1 MNTEEL
7 VTRLE
12 HINVPRME
20 FASHRQQL
28 KQYLAETNRL
38 PQQPVNITELLRS
51 KMRHLTGSL
60 IAHQPVWK
68 ILFISSAAWIAIA
81 VIIAFVFFAPV
92 SNKGIN
98 AAMAA
103 DLALNN
109 PQIKAMLP
117 ADGATTVTATDIGNH
132 KIAIF
137 IQRHSVYINAEVDA
151 KGVLQIKK
159 ITHIT
164 PLFPQQGD
172 SGLTAEENEQAL
184 SLAKADAR
192 VQALLDGGASISRVE
207 VLYCNVVT
215 NNIDIGKITNVKERL
230 VFVQLWS
237 EQGEKGFL
245 VNLETGVIIGM

>member
-1 MNTEEL
+1 
-7 VTRLE
+7 
-12 HINVPRME
+12 
-20 FASHRQQL
+20 
-28 KQYLAETNRL
+28 
-38 PQQPVNITELLRS
+38 
-51 KMRHLTGSL
+51 
-60 IAHQPVWK
+60 
-68 ILFISSAAWIAIA
+68 
-81 VIIAFVFFAPV
+81 
-92 SNKGIN
+92 
-98 AAMAA
+98 
-103 DLALNN
+103 
-109 PQIKAMLP
+109 
-117 ADGATTVTATDIGNH
+117 
-132 KIAIF
+132 
-137 IQRHSVYINAEVDA
+137 VDA

-172 SGLTAEENEQAL
+172 SGPTAEENEQAL